1 MVEVVTVITAL
12 NEISVLVKNY
22 HGYSTNKFRKSDDD
36 NIRSAFSLRLRSI
49 KNIAQSGFDDSVKS
63 KKIDLANVFE
73 KLEKIVIDLEDKIR
87 WSYPSESNS
96 INFLKKKEKKI
107 VQDEV
112 VLHDH
117 AIITSLDHI
126 KERCMK
132 VDSNQYEHVEELCQD
147 MKLVSMRVSDR
158 KQAIESLVNRM

>member
-63 KKIDLANVFE
+63 KKTDLANVFE
-73 KLEKIVIDLEDKIR
+73 KLTRGSTHVTQNYSSSISSFHLRNFSTNVKTLR
-87 WSYPSESNS
+87 HTHPFPGTPWPRPSWKGMAVPSDTER
-96 INFLKKKEKKI
+96 LKPFWK
-107 VQDEV
+107 D
-112 VLHDH
+112 
-117 AIITSLDHI
+117 
-126 KERCMK
+126 
-132 VDSNQYEHVEELCQD
+132 
-147 MKLVSMRVSDR
+147 
-158 KQAIESLVNRM
+158 